1 MLLKRRNGTLCFSA
15 GDLCVFAESPFAAWM
30 DRWYEETAGRAPSTL
45 LFAGESFEQ
54 CAPDAPD
61 AEMRLLAGKGAEHER
76 AFLEKLRNEGRSVA
90 DLAGERDPEATR
102 RALLSG
108 VDVLY
113 QPYLEAPPF
122 FGYADFLLRC
132 GDRPRYEVCD
142 AKLARSIKPVFPLQL
157 CLYSEMLAP
166 LQGEIPERFHIALG
180 SGETRSF
187 RIERFLHLYRAL
199 RERFLAFQETFD
211 PSAPPHPGDS
221 PAHGGWSGTA
231 GRILERLD
239 SLARVANIAGSQR
252 KKLEKA
258 GIVRM
263 KDLAETR
270 EERVPGLSPDVF
282 ARLREQASLQIA
294 SEGKE
299 RPEYR
304 IVPSADGEELLPPAS
319 PGDVY
324 FDIEGYPHAE
334 GGLEYLW
341 GAVGTDTS
349 APSGEGAVVFHDWW
363 AHDAAGEKAAFEQF
377 IDWVRARRTLH
388 PGMHVYHYAPYETT
402 AAKRLAA
409 KYATREEEVDILL
422 REGVFVD
429 LYRVVRRALLV
440 GTPGYS
446 LKDVEHL
453 YREKRSGDVATGGA
467 SVVAY
472 HEWTVSGESGDW
484 RKSPLLRHIRDY
496 NEEDCRSTMD
506 LGLWLRE
513 HLKEERVAPLDSPG
527 ESAVPSEREKTV
539 RNEKNERRKELR
551 RSLPGVLLE
560 DVRGHADR
568 PAAELLAGL
577 VGYHWREAKP
587 VFWRMYDRLARTGA
601 ELADDPDC
609 LGMLRIAGEPRPD
622 EKRSLIYPYTF
633 PPDQETKI
641 EQGKRCFANTTP
653 TLSVEVHSLD
663 TERGFVELRLGAR
676 NEPLPPLLDLVP
688 DEYVGA
694 ETIEDSLHGIAQR
707 WTEGTPPCGALRDL
721 LDAAPPK
728 LSDGRPFLYRPE
740 DGVEGVLRLARDL
753 GDSVL
758 ALQGPPGSGKT
769 FTASRI
775 IADLAASGQR
785 IGVTANSHKAIMN
798 LLAAVVEALDERGI
812 TAQVVK
818 AGAGADEPLVAN
830 GRILPCKNGDLAEH
844 IPEGAPVVL
853 GATAWGFCR
862 PEMEGMLDCLFI
874 DEAGQFSLANA
885 VACAPSAS
893 KLFLLGDQMQLA
905 QPVQGT
911 HPGKSGLSCLEHI
924 LGEHSVVPPDRG
936 VFLEKSWR
944 MHPELCAFV
953 SDAFYEGRL
962 RPLEGLERQ
971 EIRPIPGRHSIPWL
985 VRGSGLLFVPVA
997 HSGNGRSSDEEVERI
1012 ASLTN
1017 DLLRCV
1023 YIDAQGE
1030 EHAMK
1035 MKDILFVAPYNLQ
1048 VAKLRR
1054 RLGHEA
1060 SVGSVDRFQGREAP
1074 VAILSM
1080 CSSSREESPRGME
1093 FLCSPDRLNVAV
1105 SRARALAIVVG
1116 SPDLLSGNF
1125 SSIREMELANLYAWI
1140 MEKGDGASL

>member
-1 MLLKRRNGTLCFSA
+1 LKRRNGTLCFSA

-30 DRWYEETAGRAPSTL
+30 DRWYEETAGRAPATL
-45 LFAGESFEQ
+45 LFAGESFEK

-76 AFLEKLRNEGRSVA
+76 AFLEKLRNEGRSIA

-113 QPYLEAPPF
+113 QPYLESPPF
-122 FGYADFLLRC
+122 FGYADFLLRR
-132 GDRPRYEVCD
+132 GDGPRYEVCD
-142 AKLARSIKPVFPLQL
+142 AKLARSVKPVFPLQL

-166 LQGEIPERFHIALG
+166 LQGEIPELFHIALG
-180 SGETRSF
+180 SGETKSF
-187 RIERFLHLYRAL
+187 RIGRFFHLYRAL
-199 RERFLAFQETFD
+199 RERFLTFQETFD

-221 PAHGGWSGTA
+221 PVFGRWSETA
-231 GRILERLD
+231 GRILERID
-239 SLARVANIAGSQR
+239 SLSRVANITRSQT
-252 KKLEKA
+252 KKLERA

-263 KDLAETR
+263 KELAETR
-270 EERVPGLSPDVF
+270 EERVPGLSPEIF

-304 IVPSADGEELLPPAS
+304 IAPSADEAVLLPPAS

-341 GAVGTDTS
+341 GAVGADTS
-349 APSGEGAVVFHDWW
+349 AASGDVTPLFYDWW
-363 AHDAAGEKAAFEQF
+363 AHDEAEEKAAFEQF
-377 IDWVRARRTLH
+377 IDWVRARRALH
-388 PGMHVYHYAPYETT
+388 PGMRVYHYAPYETT
-402 AAKRLAA
+402 AVKRLAA
-409 KYATREEEVDILL
+409 KYATREDEVDDLL

-429 LYRVVRRALLV
+429 LYRVVRKVLLV

-472 HEWTVSGESGDW
+472 HEWTESGESGDW
-484 RKSPLLRHIRDY
+484 KKSPLLRRIRDY

-506 LGLWLRE
+506 LAIWLRG
-513 HLKEERVAPLDSPG
+513 HLKEEVSPQVSPG
-527 ESAVPSEREKTV
+527 EDAVPPEKEK
-539 RNEKNERRKELR
+539 RAPNEKNDRRKELR
-551 RSLPGVLLE
+551 RSLPEVLLE
-560 DVRGHADR
+560 NVRADGER
-568 PAAELLAGL
+568 PAAELLSGL

-587 VFWRMYDRLARTGA
+587 VFWRMYDRLARTGP
-601 ELADDPDC
+601 ELFDDPDC

-622 EKRSLIYPYTF
+622 KRSLIYPYTF
-633 PPDQETKI
+633 PTDQETKI
-641 EQGKRCFANTTP
+641 ERGKRCIANTTP
-653 TLSVEVHSLD
+653 PLSVEVHTLD
-663 TERGFVELRLGAR
+663 TERGFVELRLGAK

-688 DEYVGA
+688 DEYVSA

-707 WTEGTPPCGALRDL
+707 WAEGTPPSGALRDL
-721 LDAAPPK
+721 LDAAPPR

-740 DGVEGVLRLARDL
+740 EGLEGVLRLARDL

-775 IADLAASGQR
+775 IADFAASGKR

-798 LLAAVVEALDERGI
+798 LLAAVVEAMDERE
-812 TAQVVK
+812 TSADVVK
-818 AGAGADEPLVAN
+818 ARAGADEPLVAN
-830 GRILPCKNGDLAEH
+830 GRILPCGNVDLADH
-844 IPEGAPVVL
+844 IREGAPVVL

-862 PEMEGMLDCLFI
+862 PEMEGTLDCLFI

-911 HPGKSGLSCLEHI
+911 HPGKSGLSCLEHV
-924 LGEHSVVPPDRG
+924 LGEHSAVPPDRG
-936 VFLEKSWR
+936 VFLEKSRR
-944 MHPELCAFV
+944 MHPELCTFV

-971 EIRPIPGRHSIPWL
+971 AIRPNHGEPPVQWL
-985 VRGSGLLFVPVA
+985 SRGSGLIFIPVE
-997 HSGNGRSSDEEVERI
+997 HSGNGRSSDEEVETI
-1012 ASLTN
+1012 ASVAN

-1023 YIDAQGE
+1023 YIDTQGE

-1035 MKDILFVAPYNLQ
+1035 MEDILFVAPYNLQ

-1054 RLGHEA
+1054 RLGHGA

-1116 SPDLLSGNF
+1116 SPDLLSGSF
-1125 SSIREMELANLYAWI
+1125 SSIHEMELANLYAWI
-1140 MEKGDGASL
+1140 MERGDGVSL